1 MSISAFSVVVIKCL
15 RYCRILKSQ
24 TRVSTPAL
32 ANFFPGKTHTTLIFV
47 INLNQHPILA
57 NIYPLCY
64 LVYFPASNFVILFCF
79 SSSGLCLT
87 PLSHPTW
94 PLSYCW
100 PNLRL
105 FFLCLLSSPCG
116 SPLIPSPVSLIP
128 VYVSSAQ
135 LLSSYWLLSSLIT
148 SQKKLESKV
157 THLHLGLCAD
167 LVFYGA
173 IIFLVSCF

>member
-32 ANFFPGKTHTTLIFV
+32 ANFFPGKTHTTFIFV

-64 LVYFPASNFVILFCF
+64 LVYLPASNFVILFCF
-79 SSSGLCLT
+79 ISSGLCLT
-87 PLSHPTW
+87 PLF
-94 PLSYCW
+94 YCW

-105 FFLCLLSSPCG
+105 FFLCLLSCPCG

-128 VYVSSAQ
+128 VYVCSAQ
-135 LLSSYWLLSSLIT
+135 LLSSYWLLSSLIA

-157 THLHLGLCAD
+157 TYLLLGLCAD

>member
-32 ANFFPGKTHTTLIFV
+32 ANFFPGKTHTTFIFV
-47 INLNQHPILA
+47 INLNQHPIMA
-57 NIYPLCY
+57 DMHPLCY

-79 SSSGLCLT
+79 ISSGLCLT

-94 PLSYCW
+94 PLSYYW

-105 FFLCLLSSPCG
+105 LFSLSTSPCG
-116 SPLIPSPVSLIP
+116 SPLTPSPVSLIP
-128 VYVSSAQ
+128 VYVCSAQ

-157 THLHLGLCAD
+157 THLLLGLCAD

-173 IIFLVSCF
+173 IIFLVPCF

>member
-15 RYCRILKSQ
+15 RYCRKLKYQ
-24 TRVSTPAL
+24 TKVSTPAL
-32 ANFFPGKTHTTLIFV
+32 AISFPGKTHTTFIFV

-64 LVYFPASNFVILFCF
+64 LVYLPASNFVILFCF
-79 SSSGLCLT
+79 ISSGLCLT
-87 PLSHPTW
+87 PLF
-94 PLSYCW
+94 YCW

-105 FFLCLLSSPCG
+105 FFLCLLSCPCG

-128 VYVSSAQ
+128 VYVCSAQ
-135 LLSSYWLLSSLIT
+135 LLSSYWLLSSLIA

-157 THLHLGLCAD
+157 THLLLGLCAD

-173 IIFLVSCF
+173 IIFLVPCF

>member
-1 MSISAFSVVVIKCL
+1 MKHCWWVLVPFCCCDKMSKVL
-15 RYCRILKSQ
+15 QSQ

-32 ANFFPGKTHTTLIFV
+32 DISFPGKTHTTFIFV

-64 LVYFPASNFVILFCF
+64 LVYLPASNFVILFCF
-79 SSSGLCLT
+79 ISSGLGLT
-87 PLSHPTW
+87 PLF
-94 PLSYCW
+94 YCW

-105 FFLCLLSSPCG
+105 SFLCLLSCLCG
-116 SPLIPSPVSLIP
+116 SPLTPSPVSLIP

-157 THLHLGLCAD
+157 TYLLLGLCAD